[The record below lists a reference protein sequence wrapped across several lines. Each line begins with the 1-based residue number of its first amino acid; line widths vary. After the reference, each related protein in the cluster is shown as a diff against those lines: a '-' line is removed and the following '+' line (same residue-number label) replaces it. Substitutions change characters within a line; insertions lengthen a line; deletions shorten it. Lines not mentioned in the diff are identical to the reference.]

1 MIYKL
6 DECIYLKK
14 NKYIFKEQLFL
25 NNNNKLVY
33 CFVAIKS
40 GVVECLL
47 QSIHNGFTK
56 SEKDKIIDEYLNS
69 KIKRV

>member
-14 NKYIFKEQLFL
+14 NRYIFKEQLFL

-33 CFVAIKS
+33 CFVAAKG

-56 SEKDKIIDEYLNS
+56 NEKDKIIDEYLNS
-69 KIKRV
+69 KIK